1 MFKLDKVINNV
12 IIYLITVVSSGTLS
26 ILIGYI

>member
-12 IIYLITVVSSGTLS
+12 IIYLITIVSSRTLS